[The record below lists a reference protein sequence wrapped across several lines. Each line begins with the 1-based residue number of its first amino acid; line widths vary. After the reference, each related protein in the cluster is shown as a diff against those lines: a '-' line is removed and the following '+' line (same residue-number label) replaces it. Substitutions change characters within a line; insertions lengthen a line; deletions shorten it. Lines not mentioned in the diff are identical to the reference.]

1 MLGISASSQH
11 MLGHYGANNTERYY
25 GHYDLTD
32 LEQAMEQQFA
42 KTRR

>member
-1 MLGISASSQH
+1 
-11 MLGHYGANNTERYY
+11 MLGHSDPNTTERYY

-32 LEQAMEQQFA
+32 LEQAMEQFA